1 VKIKTGIGRKKTK
14 NFLYNNL
21 ILSDRFLSAKV
32 RKLERPEVDCNSK
45 IMLRRQPIKK
55 LSFLIDEKEG
65 MIFKKIEFIFLINFE
80 ISFKNLELA
89 IDSFNY
95 KISDLTIDVCNFLQ
109 KQHVSKDIE
118 QMKWL
123 KILVVCNTCLDL
135 MFNNSIHSMLEYLS
149 SQGSD
154 ILIEG

>member
-1 VKIKTGIGRKKTK
+1 MVEKYRKM
-14 NFLYNNL
+14 FLKSFNL

-32 RKLERPEVDCNSK
+32 RKLKRSDVDSNSK
-45 IMLRRQPIKK
+45 ILHRREPIKK
-55 LSFLIDEKEG
+55 LPFLIDEQEG
-65 MIFKKIEFIFLINFE
+65 NIFKKIEFIFLINFE
-80 ISFKNLELA
+80 ISFKNLELLFDTF
-89 IDSFNY
+89 IY

-109 KQHVSKDIE
+109 KQHVSKNRE

-135 MFNNSIHSMLEYLS
+135 MFNNSMHYMLEYLS